1 MKLFKYTALVL
12 ALLAGFTSCNDDD
25 SYAPGEASDGVYFPT
40 DDALE
45 VNLDRNLDYFEVIV
59 SRLGQ
64 TAAAT
69 YQLTGDADPE
79 VFTLPTSVTF
89 AEGEN
94 STKVKVG
101 YTGANMAMDKA
112 YPVKLAFAPGT
123 LISTYGYES
132 LEMAVTYPAPWKTI
146 GKGTYHDLYVLPVY
160 ADVDPEKPFQ
170 WECELQQH
178 EIDPTRYRWLHPYG
192 EVFAKFC
199 ASSGLG
205 ELAPEE
211 YDSKNQYNFEF
222 ICKEGKVLIPYQATG
237 TRISENDGP
246 LYVGNKAGMNY
257 SLGGYT
263 FDEIL
268 SADPSLFGE
277 LATGMVPE
285 VDENGNETG
294 KEIETA
300 ITIFQGP
307 ELICLAFEPNPSSY
321 YTLNSDPGG
330 YLWWREGVE
339 IKDYD
344 ISIKYDGVLTAPTEV
359 TYAHASINIG
369 EDIAKATAGML
380 YVADLEEGTELEAA
394 IQAVRS
400 GAVPGKELEEKKNP
414 EVLFAFE
421 GSGKYAI
428 AVIAYNED
436 GEEVAT
442 QAAAID
448 IIDNSAPKEWK
459 TIGTGVYTDMYILP
473 LFGKRDCSWELQVQQ
488 NTEDPT
494 LFRYVHPYGTAFKEV
509 FEQNF
514 SDKLGPDMYDSSN
527 VMYLNFIVKDN
538 LVAVPVQST
547 GVNLL
552 EDQGVLS
559 AGNLAGI
566 YYPDWSFEEIL
577 SHPKLGQNCFSI
589 PAFSGDKLVSVTQ
602 PANAT
607 AIVFATDKEGS
618 YHTLKNDT
626 GGVQWTSQSAAAA
639 PAKVPSARIPS
650 LAAALNAAGVSQT
663 VKADLRK
670 ATLRIHKATL

>member
-146 GKGTYHDLYVLPVY
+146 GKGMYR
-160 ADVDPEKPFQ
+160 DVFILALTKLSQQEDFNPT

-178 EIDPTRYRWLHPYG
+178 EIDPLRFRWKSPYG
-192 EVFAKFC
+192 KEFAKFC
-199 ASSGLG
+199 AANGVG
-205 ELAPEE
+205 ELEASE
-211 YDSKNQYNFEF
+211 YDSKEQYNIEFLCDESGYVVIPLQSTGFQFFSDGVANVCNDAGLDYPTNDYQTIIAHEPEKCGTARWGIAKVKDEETGEETEINTILNVFAVPKTCLVNFE
-222 ICKEGKVLIPYQATG
+222 G
-237 TRISENDGP
+237 SDD
-246 LYVGNKAGMNY
+246 LYI
-257 SLGGYT
+257 GG
-263 FDEIL
+263 
-268 SADPSLFGE
+268 
-277 LATGMVPE
+277 
-285 VDENGNETG
+285 NGN
-294 KEIETA
+294 
-300 ITIFQGP
+300 Q
-307 ELICLAFEPNPSSY
+307 
-321 YTLNSDPGG
+321 
-330 YLWWREGVE
+330 WVREGVE
-339 IKDYD
+339 IKDYA

-359 TYAHASINIG
+359 TYAHASINLG
-369 EDIAKATAGML
+369 KDIAKATAGML

-400 GAVPGKELEEKKNP
+400 GAVPGKELTEKNNP

-514 SDKLGPDMYDSSN
+514 SDKLGPNMYDSSN
-527 VMYLNFIVKDN
+527 VMYLNFTVKDN

-559 AGNLAGI
+559 AGNLAGL

-577 SHPKLGQNCFSI
+577 SHPQLGQNCFSI

-602 PANAT
+602 PADAT

>member
-25 SYAPGEASDGVYFPT
+25 AYAPGEASDGVYFPT

-146 GKGTYHDLYVLPVY
+146 GKGMYR
-160 ADVDPEKPFQ
+160 DVFILALTKLSQQEDFNPT

-178 EIDPTRYRWLHPYG
+178 EIDPLRFRWKSPYG
-192 EVFAKFC
+192 KEFAKFC
-199 ASSGLG
+199 AANGVG
-205 ELAPEE
+205 ELEASE
-211 YDSKNQYNFEF
+211 YDSKEQYNIEF
-222 ICKEGKVLIPYQATG
+222 LCDESGYVVIPLQSTGFQFFSDGVANVCNDAGLYYPTNDYQTIIAHEPEKCGTARWGIAKVKDEETGEETEINTILNVFAVPKTCLVNIEG
-237 TRISENDGP
+237 SNDR
-246 LYVGNKAGMNY
+246 YI
-257 SLGGYT
+257 GG
-263 FDEIL
+263 
-268 SADPSLFGE
+268 
-277 LATGMVPE
+277 
-285 VDENGNETG
+285 NGN
-294 KEIETA
+294 
-300 ITIFQGP
+300 Q
-307 ELICLAFEPNPSSY
+307 
-321 YTLNSDPGG
+321 
-330 YLWWREGVE
+330 WVREGVE
-339 IKDYD
+339 IKDYA

-359 TYAHASINIG
+359 TYAHASINLG
-369 EDIAKATAGML
+369 KDIAKATAGML

-400 GAVPGKELEEKKNP
+400 GAVPGKELTEKNNP

-473 LFGKRDCSWELQVQQ
+473 LLGKRDCSWELQVQQ

-514 SDKLGPDMYDSSN
+514 SDKLGPNMYDSSN
-527 VMYLNFIVKDN
+527 VMYLNFTVKDN

-559 AGNLAGI
+559 VGNLAGL

>member
-25 SYAPGEASDGVYFPT
+25 AYAPGEASDGVYFPT

-89 AEGEN
+89 AEGEK

-146 GKGTYHDLYVLPVY
+146 GKGMYR
-160 ADVDPEKPFQ
+160 DVFILALTKLSQQEDFNPT

-178 EIDPTRYRWLHPYG
+178 EIDPLRFRWKSPYG
-192 EVFAKFC
+192 KEFAKFC
-199 ASSGLG
+199 AANGVG
-205 ELAPEE
+205 ELEASE
-211 YDSKNQYNFEF
+211 YDSKEQYNIEF
-222 ICKEGKVLIPYQATG
+222 LCDESGYVVIPLQSTGFQFFSDGVANVCNAAGLDYPTNDYQTIIAHEPEKCGTARWGIAKVKDEETGEETEINTILNVFAVPKTCLVNIEG
-237 TRISENDGP
+237 SDD
-246 LYVGNKAGMNY
+246 LYI
-257 SLGGYT
+257 GG
-263 FDEIL
+263 
-268 SADPSLFGE
+268 
-277 LATGMVPE
+277 
-285 VDENGNETG
+285 NGN
-294 KEIETA
+294 
-300 ITIFQGP
+300 Q
-307 ELICLAFEPNPSSY
+307 
-321 YTLNSDPGG
+321 
-330 YLWWREGVE
+330 WVREGVE

-380 YVADLEEGTELEAA
+380 YVADLEEGTELETA

-577 SHPKLGQNCFSI
+577 SHPQLGQNCFSI
-589 PAFSGDKLVSVTQ
+589 PAFSGEKLVSVTQ
-602 PANAT
+602 PADAT

>member
-146 GKGTYHDLYVLPVY
+146 GKGMYR
-160 ADVDPEKPFQ
+160 DVFILALTKLSQQEDFNPT

-178 EIDPTRYRWLHPYG
+178 EIDPLRFRWKSPYG
-192 EVFAKFC
+192 KEFAKFC
-199 ASSGLG
+199 AANGVG
-205 ELAPEE
+205 ELEASE
-211 YDSKNQYNFEF
+211 YDSKEQYNIEFLCDESGYVVIPLQSTGFQFFSDGVANVCNDAGLDYPTNDYQTIIAHEPEKCGTARWGIAKVKDEETGEETEINTILNVFAVPKTCLVNFE
-222 ICKEGKVLIPYQATG
+222 G
-237 TRISENDGP
+237 SDD
-246 LYVGNKAGMNY
+246 LYI
-257 SLGGYT
+257 GG
-263 FDEIL
+263 
-268 SADPSLFGE
+268 
-277 LATGMVPE
+277 
-285 VDENGNETG
+285 NGN
-294 KEIETA
+294 
-300 ITIFQGP
+300 Q
-307 ELICLAFEPNPSSY
+307 
-321 YTLNSDPGG
+321 
-330 YLWWREGVE
+330 WVREGVE
-339 IKDYD
+339 IKDYA

-359 TYAHASINIG
+359 TYAHASINLG
-369 EDIAKATAGML
+369 KDIAKATAGML

-400 GAVPGKELEEKKNP
+400 GAVPGKELTEKNNP

-473 LFGKRDCSWELQVQQ
+473 LLGKRDCSWELQVQQ

-514 SDKLGPDMYDSSN
+514 SDKLGPNMYDSSN
-527 VMYLNFIVKDN
+527 VMYLNFTVKDN

-552 EDQGVLS
+552 EEQGVLS
-559 AGNLAGI
+559 AGNLAGL

-577 SHPKLGQNCFSI
+577 SHPQLGQNCFSI

-602 PANAT
+602 PADAT

>member
-25 SYAPGEASDGVYFPT
+25 AYAPGEASDGVYFPT

-146 GKGTYHDLYVLPVY
+146 GKGMYR
-160 ADVDPEKPFQ
+160 DVFILALTKLSQQEDFNPT

-178 EIDPTRYRWLHPYG
+178 EIDPLRFRWKSPYG
-192 EVFAKFC
+192 KEFAKFC
-199 ASSGLG
+199 AANGVG
-205 ELAPEE
+205 ELEASE
-211 YDSKNQYNFEF
+211 YDSKEQYNIEFLCDESGYVVIPLQSTGFQFFSDGVANVCNDAGLDYPTNDYQTIIAHEPEKCGTARWGIAKVKDEETGEETEINTILNVFAVPKTCLVNFE
-222 ICKEGKVLIPYQATG
+222 G
-237 TRISENDGP
+237 SDD
-246 LYVGNKAGMNY
+246 LYI
-257 SLGGYT
+257 GG
-263 FDEIL
+263 
-268 SADPSLFGE
+268 
-277 LATGMVPE
+277 
-285 VDENGNETG
+285 NGN
-294 KEIETA
+294 
-300 ITIFQGP
+300 Q
-307 ELICLAFEPNPSSY
+307 
-321 YTLNSDPGG
+321 
-330 YLWWREGVE
+330 WVREGVE
-339 IKDYD
+339 IKDYA

-359 TYAHASINIG
+359 TYAHASINLG

-514 SDKLGPDMYDSSN
+514 SDKLGPNMYDSSN

-577 SHPKLGQNCFSI
+577 SHPQLGQNCFSI
-589 PAFSGDKLVSVTQ
+589 PAFSGEKLVSVTQ
-602 PANAT
+602 PADAT

>member
-101 YTGANMAMDKA
+101 YTSANMAMDKA

-146 GKGTYHDLYVLPVY
+146 GKGMYR
-160 ADVDPEKPFQ
+160 DVFILALTKLSQQEDFNPT

-178 EIDPTRYRWLHPYG
+178 EIDPLRFRWKSPYG
-192 EVFAKFC
+192 KEFAKFC
-199 ASSGLG
+199 AANGVG
-205 ELAPEE
+205 ELEASE
-211 YDSKNQYNFEF
+211 YDSKEQYNIEFLCDESGYVVIPLQSTGFQFFSDGVANVCNDAGLDYPTNDYQTIIAHEPEKCGTARWGIAKVKDEETGEETEINTILNVFAVPKTCLVNFE
-222 ICKEGKVLIPYQATG
+222 G
-237 TRISENDGP
+237 SDD
-246 LYVGNKAGMNY
+246 LYI
-257 SLGGYT
+257 GG
-263 FDEIL
+263 
-268 SADPSLFGE
+268 
-277 LATGMVPE
+277 
-285 VDENGNETG
+285 NGN
-294 KEIETA
+294 
-300 ITIFQGP
+300 Q
-307 ELICLAFEPNPSSY
+307 
-321 YTLNSDPGG
+321 
-330 YLWWREGVE
+330 WVREGVE
-339 IKDYD
+339 IKDYA

-359 TYAHASINIG
+359 TYAHASINLG
-369 EDIAKATAGML
+369 KDIAKATAGML

-400 GAVPGKELEEKKNP
+400 GAVPGKELTEENNP

-473 LFGKRDCSWELQVQQ
+473 LLGKRDCSWELQVQQ

-514 SDKLGPDMYDSSN
+514 SDKLGPNMYDSSN
-527 VMYLNFIVKDN
+527 VMYLNFTVKDN

-559 AGNLAGI
+559 VGNLAGL